1 MQVLIL
7 VHIEVM
13 ERIFVRWVPITKSE
27 VDGDAEL
34 DFAATKNVLQ
44 KGVSLVEIQIFK
56 SSTLVLTPALQ
67 LVLQLA
73 LTKHGDVAC
82 DVSQVDM
89 FTALLRLEKFYSDF
103 TFWVLV
109 GQF

>member
-13 ERIFVRWVPITKSE
+13 ERVLVRWVPITESE
-27 VDGDAEL
+27 VDGDTQL
-34 DFAATKNVLQ
+34 NLTAAKNVLQ

-56 SSTLVLTPALQ
+56 SSILVLTPALQ

-73 LTKHGDVAC
+73 LTKHGDVAS

-89 FTALLRLEKFYSDF
+89 FTALLRLEEFDSDF
-103 TFWVLV
+103 TFRVLV